1 MKPLVYIET
10 TVPSFYYEIRA
21 EPEIIARKDWTRQWW
36 DNFSCNYKLV
46 TSEAVLD
53 EIDRGDYHHKDKVL
67 SLVSKIKLIPIEHNI
82 VEIVQTYIQHNV
94 MPKNPVGDALHLAV
108 ASYHKCDFLLTWNCK
123 HLANANKFNH
133 IRRINAMLGLYVPIM
148 ATPLELLGGIE
159 NAEG

>member
-10 TVPSFYYEIRA
+10 TIPSFYYEIRT
-21 EPEIIARKDWTRQWW
+21 EPEIAARKEWTRQWW
-36 DNFSCNYKLV
+36 DKSRHHYQLV

-53 EIDRGDYHHKDKVL
+53 EIEKGNFQHKENVL
-67 SLVSKIKLIPIEHNI
+67 ALASKLRIVPVEHSI
-82 VEIVQTYIQHNV
+82 VEIVETYIQHNI
-94 MPKNPVGDALHLAV
+94 MPKNPVGDALHLAL

-133 IRRINAMLGLYVPIM
+133 IRRINTMLGLYVPIL

-159 NAEG
+159 NAER